1 MKFKDVNEATDWQVP
16 RKEIKT
22 NLDKAFDHMR
32 QAEHAMN
39 KAAAVTGYVWTGT
52 VPLKKAAKKVELA
65 RKAVMGIK
73 L

>member
-1 MKFKDVNEATDWQVP
+1 MKFRDINEATDWQQP
-16 RKEIKT
+16 RSEIKK

-39 KAAAVTGYVWTGT
+39 AAASVTGYVWTGT
-52 VPLKKAAKKVELA
+52 VPMKKAARKVELA
-65 RKAVMGIK
+65 RKAVMDIK